1 MGLFLFCLEMLVV
14 ITISYPSERPGIAP
28 LFLGPPHFSC
38 GTTFLPVV
46 QESQCL
52 STPYCPIPLPIF
64 VAYYQI
70 PSTFFCDIT
79 EN

>member
-14 ITISYPSERPGIAP
+14 ITINYPRERPGIAP

-52 STPYCPIPLPIF
+52 STPI
-64 VAYYQI
+64 A
-70 PSTFFCDIT
+70 PSHYPYL
-79 EN
+79 